1 MDAIYEGI
9 NRSTI
14 IYPISTLTIMSDEL
28 EKAGESYAEQL
39 TVAEKMI
46 ELNIEEISLEI
57 QYSSLSKEEL
67 LAAAEELV
75 HATDV
80 KKAYNQLQAIRNAL
94 EDLLDQER
102 PGMIR
107 TWVEDGNDPR
117 DFVAPADTTKQ
128 SIQQI
133 ISVFKKRRE
142 DERRRAEEEKLHN
155 LKQKQFILEKIK
167 ALVDSEEN
175 DQSLNA
181 LREYMRQWKEVRQIP
196 KEYQDELYAAY
207 KFQVDK
213 FYNQLS
219 VFNELKELDK
229 DKNLELKIDLIKRA
243 EQLKDEPN
251 IRKALLQ
258 LNKYHDDWKNTGPVR
273 SEISEDIWK
282 RFKAASDIVIDA
294 KKAQQAEIDE
304 ERKQNLDKKIIL
316 IERAETSIAVMPSQP
331 KEWTKI
337 GKELDELM
345 AEWKRIGPV
354 PVDKNEEI
362 WNKFKAIRNQYYGE
376 RKHFF
381 KDLNSSKKDNL
392 AKKEALCEKAELLK
406 DSNDFMKTS
415 DALAKLQEEWKTI
428 GPVPEEHND
437 VIWKRFR
444 TAFDHFYSRKN
455 EWFKQRKQDESGALI
470 KKKEVI
476 VGLEALKANETI
488 DHQTLFN
495 ELKSWQKQWNEAGFI
510 SGKSYQQLNKTYQT
524 LADEIF
530 NRYRAASNNQRNS
543 NQKEHF
549 SNLASSSDGQKR
561 LQLEER
567 KIKEK
572 IAKFRDEIATME
584 NNKSF
589 FKHSKNA
596 GAFVKQF
603 DDNIAKATEQIAK
616 AEQELKLLKS
626 VKS

>member
-1 MDAIYEGI
+1 
-9 NRSTI
+9 
-14 IYPISTLTIMSDEL
+14 MSDEL
-28 EKAGESYAEQL
+28 EKVAESYAEQL
-39 TVAEKMI
+39 TVAEQMI
-46 ELNIEEISLEI
+46 ELNTEEISLEL
-57 QYSSLSKEEL
+57 QYSTLGKEEL

-94 EDLLDQER
+94 DDLLDQER

-107 TWVEDGNDPR
+107 TWVEAGNDPR
-117 DFVAPADTTKQ
+117 DFVAPSDNTKQ

-133 ISVFKKRRE
+133 ITAFKKRRE
-142 DERRRAEEEKLHN
+142 DERKRAEEEKLHN
-155 LKQKQFILEKIK
+155 LKQKQLILDKIK

-294 KKAQQAEIDE
+294 KKAEQATIDA
-304 ERKQNLDKKIIL
+304 ERQQNLDKKIVL
-316 IERAETSIAVMPSQP
+316 IERAETSIAVVPTQP
-331 KEWTKI
+331 KEWAKI

-345 AEWKRIGPV
+345 AEWKKIGPV
-354 PVDKNEEI
+354 PTDKNEEI
-362 WNKFKAIRNQYYGE
+362 WTKFKAIRNQYYGE

-392 AKKEALCEKAELLK
+392 TKKEALCDKAESLK
-406 DSNDFMKTS
+406 DSNEFMKTS
-415 DALAKLQEEWKTI
+415 DALAKLQDEWKTV
-428 GPVPEEHND
+428 GPVPEDQND
-437 VIWKRFR
+437 LVWKRFR
-444 TAFDHFYSRKN
+444 TAFDHFYARKN
-455 EWFKQRKQDESGALI
+455 EWFKQRKQEESGAI
-470 KKKEVI
+470 VKKKEVI
-476 VGLEALKANETI
+476 LGLEALKSNETI

-495 ELKSWQKQWNEAGFI
+495 ELKVWQKQWNDAGFI
-510 SGKSYQQLNKTYQT
+510 SGKSYQQMNKTYQA

-530 NRYRAASNNQRNS
+530 NRYRSASNNHRNS

-549 SNLASSSDGQKR
+549 SNLATSTDGQKR

-572 IAKFRDEIATME
+572 ITKFKDEIATME

>member
-1 MDAIYEGI
+1 
-9 NRSTI
+9 
-14 IYPISTLTIMSDEL
+14 MSDEL
-28 EKAGESYAEQL
+28 EKASENYAEQL

-46 ELNIEEISLEI
+46 ELNTEEISMDLH
-57 QYSSLSKEEL
+57 YATLNKEEL
-67 LAAAEELV
+67 RAAAEELV

-80 KKAYNQLQAIRNAL
+80 KKAYNQLQAIRNAMD
-94 EDLLDQER
+94 DLLDQER
-102 PGMIR
+102 PSLIR
-107 TWVEDGNDPR
+107 TWVEAGNDPR
-117 DFVAPADTTKQ
+117 DFVAPIDNTKQ
-128 SIQQI
+128 IIQQI
-133 ISVFKKRRE
+133 ITTFKKRRE
-142 DERRRAEEEKLHN
+142 EERKRAEEEKLHN
-155 LKQKQFILEKIK
+155 LKQKQHILEKIK

-181 LREYMRQWKEVRQIP
+181 LREYMREWKEVRQIP
-196 KEYQDELYAAY
+196 KEYQDELYTAY
-207 KFQVDK
+207 KFQIDK

-258 LNKYHDDWKNTGPVR
+258 LNKYHEDWKNTGPVR
-273 SEISEDIWK
+273 AEISEDIWK

-294 KKAQQAEIDE
+294 KKAEQATIDA
-304 ERKQNLDKKIIL
+304 ERQQNLEKKIVL
-316 IERAETSIAVMPSQP
+316 IERAETAIAVVPTQP
-331 KEWTKI
+331 KEWAKV

-345 AEWKRIGPV
+345 ASWKKIGPV
-354 PVDKNEEI
+354 PTDKNEEI
-362 WNKFKAIRNQYYGE
+362 WNRFKSLRNQYFGE

-392 AKKEALCEKAELLK
+392 TKKEALCEQAELLK
-406 DSNDFMKTS
+406 DSSEFMKTS

-428 GPVPEEHND
+428 GPVPEEQNE
-437 VIWKRFR
+437 VVWKRFR
-444 TAFDHFYSRKN
+444 AAFDHFYARKN
-455 EWFKQRKQDESGALI
+455 EWFKQRKQEESGAVE

-476 VGLEALKANETI
+476 VGLEALKSNETI

-510 SGKSYQQLNKTYQT
+510 SGKSYQQLNKTYQS

-530 NRYRAASNNQRNS
+530 NRYRTVSNQQRNTH
-543 NQKEHF
+543 QKEHF
-549 SNLASSSDGQKR
+549 SSLASSNDGQKR
-561 LQLEER
+561 LQMEER

-572 IAKFRDEIATME
+572 IAKFNEEIATME

-603 DDNIAKATEQIAK
+603 DDNIAKAKEQIAK
-616 AEQELKLLKS
+616 AEQELKVLKS
-626 VKS
+626 VKA

>member
-1 MDAIYEGI
+1 
-9 NRSTI
+9 
-14 IYPISTLTIMSDEL
+14 MSDEL
-28 EKAGESYAEQL
+28 EKAAESYADQL
-39 TVAEKMI
+39 TVAEQMI
-46 ELNIEEISLEI
+46 ELNTEEISLEL
-57 QYSSLSKEEL
+57 QYSTLSKEEL

-94 EDLLDQER
+94 DDLLDQER

-107 TWVEDGNDPR
+107 TWVEAGNDPR
-117 DFVAPADTTKQ
+117 DFVAPTDNTKQ

-133 ISVFKKRRE
+133 ITAFKKRRE
-142 DERRRAEEEKLHN
+142 DERKRAEEEKLHN
-155 LKQKQFILEKIK
+155 LKQKQLILDKIK

-273 SEISEDIWK
+273 AEISEDIWK

-294 KKAQQAEIDE
+294 KKAEQATIDA
-304 ERKQNLDKKIIL
+304 ERQQNLDKKIVL
-316 IERAETSIAVMPSQP
+316 IERAETSIAVVPTQP
-331 KEWTKI
+331 KELAKI

-345 AEWKRIGPV
+345 AEWKKIGPV
-354 PVDKNEEI
+354 PTDKNEEI

-392 AKKEALCEKAELLK
+392 TKKEALCDKAESLK
-406 DSNDFMKTS
+406 DSNEFMKTS
-415 DALAKLQEEWKTI
+415 DALAKLQDEWKTV
-428 GPVPEEHND
+428 GPVPEDQND
-437 VIWKRFR
+437 LVWKRFR
-444 TAFDHFYSRKN
+444 TAFDHFYARKN
-455 EWFKQRKQDESGALI
+455 EWFKQRKQEESGAI
-470 KKKEVI
+470 VKKKEVI
-476 VGLEALKANETI
+476 LGLEALKSNETI

-495 ELKSWQKQWNEAGFI
+495 ELKVWQKQWNDAGFI
-510 SGKSYQQLNKTYQT
+510 SGKSYQQMNKSYQA

-549 SNLASSSDGQKR
+549 SNLATSTDGQKR

-572 IAKFRDEIATME
+572 ITKFKDEIATME

>member
-1 MDAIYEGI
+1 
-9 NRSTI
+9 
-14 IYPISTLTIMSDEL
+14 MSDEL
-28 EKAGESYAEQL
+28 EKAAESYAEQL
-39 TVAEKMI
+39 TVAEQMI
-46 ELNIEEISLEI
+46 ELNTEEISLEL
-57 QYSSLSKEEL
+57 QYSTLGKEEL

-94 EDLLDQER
+94 DDLLDQER

-107 TWVEDGNDPR
+107 TWVEAGNDPR
-117 DFVAPADTTKQ
+117 DFVAPSDNTKQ

-133 ISVFKKRRE
+133 ITAFKKRRE
-142 DERRRAEEEKLHN
+142 DERKRAEEEKLHN
-155 LKQKQFILEKIK
+155 LKQKQLILDKIK

-294 KKAQQAEIDE
+294 KKVEQATIDA
-304 ERKQNLDKKIIL
+304 ERQQNLDKKIVL
-316 IERAETSIAVMPSQP
+316 IERAETSIAVVPTQP
-331 KEWTKI
+331 KEWAKI

-345 AEWKRIGPV
+345 AEWKKIGPV
-354 PVDKNEEI
+354 PTDKNEEI
-362 WNKFKAIRNQYYGE
+362 WTKFKAIRNQYYGE

-392 AKKEALCEKAELLK
+392 TKKEALCDKAESLK
-406 DSNDFMKTS
+406 DSNEFMKTS
-415 DALAKLQEEWKTI
+415 DALAKLQDEWKTV
-428 GPVPEEHND
+428 GPVPEDQND
-437 VIWKRFR
+437 LVWKRFR
-444 TAFDHFYSRKN
+444 TAFDHFYARKN
-455 EWFKQRKQDESGALI
+455 EWFKQRKQEESGAI
-470 KKKEVI
+470 VKKKEVI
-476 VGLEALKANETI
+476 LGLKALKSNETI

-495 ELKSWQKQWNEAGFI
+495 ELKVWQKQWNDAGFI
-510 SGKSYQQLNKTYQT
+510 SGKSYQQMNKTYQA

-530 NRYRAASNNQRNS
+530 NRYRSASNNQRNS

-549 SNLASSSDGQKR
+549 SNLATSTDGQKR

-572 IAKFRDEIATME
+572 ITKFKDEIATME

>member
-1 MDAIYEGI
+1 
-9 NRSTI
+9 
-14 IYPISTLTIMSDEL
+14 MSDEL
-28 EKAGESYAEQL
+28 EKVAESYAEQL
-39 TVAEKMI
+39 TVAEQMI
-46 ELNIEEISLEI
+46 ELNTEEISLEL
-57 QYSSLSKEEL
+57 QYSTLGKEEL

-94 EDLLDQER
+94 DDLLDQER

-107 TWVEDGNDPR
+107 TWVEAGNDPR
-117 DFVAPADTTKQ
+117 DFVAPSDNTKQ

-133 ISVFKKRRE
+133 ITAFKKRRE
-142 DERRRAEEEKLHN
+142 DERKRAEEEKLHN
-155 LKQKQFILEKIK
+155 LKQKQLILDKIK

-294 KKAQQAEIDE
+294 KKAEQATIDA
-304 ERKQNLDKKIIL
+304 ERQQNLDKKIVL
-316 IERAETSIAVMPSQP
+316 IERAETSIAVVPTQP
-331 KEWTKI
+331 KEWAKI

-345 AEWKRIGPV
+345 AEWKKIGPV
-354 PVDKNEEI
+354 PTDKNEEI
-362 WNKFKAIRNQYYGE
+362 WTKFKAIRNQYYGE

-392 AKKEALCEKAELLK
+392 TKKEALCDKAESLK
-406 DSNDFMKTS
+406 DSNEFMKTS
-415 DALAKLQEEWKTI
+415 DALAKLQDEWKTV
-428 GPVPEEHND
+428 GPVPEDQND
-437 VIWKRFR
+437 LVWKRFR
-444 TAFDHFYSRKN
+444 TAFDHFYARKN
-455 EWFKQRKQDESGALI
+455 EWFKQRKQEESGAI
-470 KKKEVI
+470 VKKKEVI
-476 VGLEALKANETI
+476 LGLEALKSNETI

-495 ELKSWQKQWNEAGFI
+495 ELKVWQKQWNDAGFI
-510 SGKSYQQLNKTYQT
+510 SGKSYQQMNKTYQA

-530 NRYRAASNNQRNS
+530 NRYRSASNNQRNS

-549 SNLASSSDGQKR
+549 SNLATSTDGQKR

-572 IAKFRDEIATME
+572 ITKFKDEIATME

>member
-1 MDAIYEGI
+1 
-9 NRSTI
+9 
-14 IYPISTLTIMSDEL
+14 MSDEL
-28 EKAGESYAEQL
+28 EKAAESYAEQL
-39 TVAEKMI
+39 TVAEQMI
-46 ELNIEEISLEI
+46 ELNTEEISLEL
-57 QYSSLSKEEL
+57 QYSTLSKEEL

-75 HATDV
+75 HGTDV

-94 EDLLDQER
+94 DDLLDQER

-107 TWVEDGNDPR
+107 TWVEAGNDPR
-117 DFVAPADTTKQ
+117 DFVAPADNTKQ

-133 ISVFKKRRE
+133 IIAFKKRRE
-142 DERRRAEEEKLHN
+142 DERKRAEEEKLHN
-155 LKQKQFILEKIK
+155 LKQKQLILDKIK

-294 KKAQQAEIDE
+294 KKAEQATIDA
-304 ERKQNLDKKIIL
+304 ERQQNLDKKIVL
-316 IERAETSIAVMPSQP
+316 IERAETSIAVVPTQP
-331 KEWTKI
+331 KEWAKI

-345 AEWKRIGPV
+345 AEWKKIGPV
-354 PVDKNEEI
+354 PTDKNEEI
-362 WNKFKAIRNQYYGE
+362 WTKFKAIRNQYYGE

-392 AKKEALCEKAELLK
+392 TKKEALCDKAESLK
-406 DSNDFMKTS
+406 DSNEFMKTS
-415 DALAKLQEEWKTI
+415 DALAKLQDEWKTV
-428 GPVPEEHND
+428 GPVPEDQND
-437 VIWKRFR
+437 LVWKRFR
-444 TAFDHFYSRKN
+444 TAFDHFYARKN
-455 EWFKQRKQDESGALI
+455 EWFKQRKQEESGAI
-470 KKKEVI
+470 VKKKEVI
-476 VGLEALKANETI
+476 LGLEALKSNETI

-495 ELKSWQKQWNEAGFI
+495 ELKVWQKQWNDAGFI
-510 SGKSYQQLNKTYQT
+510 SGKSYQQMNKTYQA

-530 NRYRAASNNQRNS
+530 NRYRSASNNQRNS

-549 SNLASSSDGQKR
+549 SNLATSTDGQKR

-572 IAKFRDEIATME
+572 ITKFKDEIATME

>member
-1 MDAIYEGI
+1 
-9 NRSTI
+9 
-14 IYPISTLTIMSDEL
+14 MSDEL
-28 EKAGESYAEQL
+28 EKAAESYAEQL

-46 ELNIEEISLEI
+46 ELNTEEISLEL
-57 QYSSLSKEEL
+57 QYSTQSKEEL

-94 EDLLDQER
+94 DDLLDQER

-107 TWVEDGNDPR
+107 TWVEAGNDPR
-117 DFVAPADTTKQ
+117 DFVAPADNTKQ
-128 SIQQI
+128 TIQQVI
-133 ISVFKKRRE
+133 ATFKKRRE
-142 DERRRAEEEKLHN
+142 DERKRAEEEKLHN
-155 LKQKQFILEKIK
+155 LKQKQLILDKIK

-207 KFQVDK
+207 KFQLDK

-273 SEISEDIWK
+273 AEISEDIWK

-294 KKAQQAEIDE
+294 KKAEQATIDA
-304 ERKQNLDKKIIL
+304 ERQQNLDKKIVL
-316 IERAETSIAVMPSQP
+316 IERAETSIAVVPTQP
-331 KEWTKI
+331 KEWAKI

-345 AEWKRIGPV
+345 AEWKKIGPI
-354 PVDKNEEI
+354 PTDKNEEI

-392 AKKEALCEKAELLK
+392 TKKEALCDKAESLK
-406 DSNDFMKTS
+406 DSNEFMKTS
-415 DALAKLQEEWKTI
+415 DALAKLQDEWKTV
-428 GPVPEEHND
+428 GPVPEDQND
-437 VIWKRFR
+437 LVWKRFR
-444 TAFDHFYSRKN
+444 TAFDHFYARKN
-455 EWFKQRKQDESGALI
+455 EWFKQRKQEESGAI
-470 KKKEVI
+470 VKKKEVI
-476 VGLEALKANETI
+476 LGLEALKSNETI

-495 ELKSWQKQWNEAGFI
+495 ELKVWQKQWNDAGFI
-510 SGKSYQQLNKTYQT
+510 SGKSYQQMNKTYQA

-530 NRYRAASNNQRNS
+530 NRYRSASNNQRNS

-549 SNLASSSDGQKR
+549 SNLATSTDGQKR

-572 IAKFRDEIATME
+572 ITKFKDEIATME

>member
-1 MDAIYEGI
+1 
-9 NRSTI
+9 
-14 IYPISTLTIMSDEL
+14 MSDEL
-28 EKAGESYAEQL
+28 EKASESYAEQL
-39 TVAEKMI
+39 TVAEQMI
-46 ELNIEEISLEI
+46 ELNTEEISLEL
-57 QYSSLSKEEL
+57 QYSTLTKEEL
-67 LAAAEELV
+67 LAAADALV
-75 HATDV
+75 HAIDV
-80 KKAYNQLQAIRNAL
+80 KKAFNQLQAIRNAL
-94 EDLLDQER
+94 DDLLDQER
-102 PGMIR
+102 PGIIR
-107 TWVEDGNDPR
+107 TWVEAGNDPR
-117 DFVAPADTTKQ
+117 DFVAPVDSTKQ
-128 SIQQI
+128 SIQRI
-133 ISVFKKRRE
+133 VTDFKKRRE
-142 DERRRAEEEKLHN
+142 NERKRAEEEKLHN
-155 LKQKQFILEKIK
+155 LKQKQLILDKIK
-167 ALVDSEEN
+167 ALVDSEET

-181 LREYMRQWKEVRQIP
+181 LREYMRAWKEVRQIP

-273 SEISEDIWK
+273 AEISEDIWK

-294 KKAQQAEIDE
+294 KKAQQTTIDAE
-304 ERKQNLDKKIIL
+304 RQQNLDKKIVL
-316 IERAETSIAVMPSQP
+316 IERAETSIAVVPTQP
-331 KEWTKI
+331 KEWAKI

-345 AEWKRIGPV
+345 AEWKKIGPV
-354 PVDKNEEI
+354 PTDKNEEI

-392 AKKEALCEKAELLK
+392 TKKEALCEKAESLK
-406 DSNDFMKTS
+406 DSNEFMKTS
-415 DALAKLQEEWKTI
+415 DTFAKLQDEWKTV
-428 GPVPEEHND
+428 GPVPEDQND
-437 VIWKRFR
+437 LVWKRFR
-444 TAFDHFYSRKN
+444 SAFDHFYTRKN
-455 EWFKQRKQDESGALI
+455 EWFKQRKQEEGGAI
-470 KKKEVI
+470 VKKKEVI
-476 VGLEALKANETI
+476 LGLDVLKSNETI
-488 DHQTLFN
+488 DHETLFN
-495 ELKSWQKQWNEAGFI
+495 ELKIWQKQWNDAGFI

-530 NRYRAASNNQRNS
+530 QRYRSASNNQRNS
-543 NQKEHF
+543 NQKKHF
-549 SNLASSSDGQKR
+549 SDLATSTDGQKR
-561 LQLEER
+561 LQLEDR

-572 IAKFRDEIATME
+572 IAKFRNEIATME

-596 GAFVKQF
+596 GDFVKQF

-616 AEQELKLLKS
+616 AEQELKLLKN

>member
-1 MDAIYEGI
+1 
-9 NRSTI
+9 
-14 IYPISTLTIMSDEL
+14 MSDEL
-28 EKAGESYAEQL
+28 EKAAESYAEQL

-46 ELNIEEISLEI
+46 ELNTEEISLEL
-57 QYSSLSKEEL
+57 QYSTQSKEEL

-94 EDLLDQER
+94 DDLLDQER

-107 TWVEDGNDPR
+107 TWVEAGNDPR
-117 DFVAPADTTKQ
+117 DFVAPADNTKQ
-128 SIQQI
+128 TIQQVI
-133 ISVFKKRRE
+133 ATFKKRRE
-142 DERRRAEEEKLHN
+142 DERKRAEEEKLHN
-155 LKQKQFILEKIK
+155 LKQKQLILDKIK

-273 SEISEDIWK
+273 AEISEDIWK

-294 KKAQQAEIDE
+294 KKAEQATIDA
-304 ERKQNLDKKIIL
+304 ERQQNLDKKIVL
-316 IERAETSIAVMPSQP
+316 IERAETSIAVVPTQP
-331 KEWTKI
+331 KEWAKI

-345 AEWKRIGPV
+345 AEWKKIGPV
-354 PVDKNEEI
+354 PTDKNEEI
-362 WNKFKAIRNQYYGE
+362 WTKFKAIRNQYYGE

-392 AKKEALCEKAELLK
+392 TKKEALCEKAESLK
-406 DSNDFMKTS
+406 DSNEFMKTS
-415 DALAKLQEEWKTI
+415 DALAKLQDEWKTV
-428 GPVPEEHND
+428 GPVPEDQND
-437 VIWKRFR
+437 LVWKRFR
-444 TAFDHFYSRKN
+444 TAFDHFYARKN
-455 EWFKQRKQDESGALI
+455 EWFKQRKQEESGAI
-470 KKKEVI
+470 VKKKEVI
-476 VGLEALKANETI
+476 LGLEALKSNETI

-495 ELKSWQKQWNEAGFI
+495 ELKVWQKQWNDAGFI
-510 SGKSYQQLNKTYQT
+510 SGKSYQQMNKTYQA

-530 NRYRAASNNQRNS
+530 NRYRSASNNQRNS

-549 SNLASSSDGQKR
+549 SNLATSTDGQKR

-572 IAKFRDEIATME
+572 ITKFKDEIATME

>member
-1 MDAIYEGI
+1 
-9 NRSTI
+9 
-14 IYPISTLTIMSDEL
+14 MSDEL
-28 EKAGESYAEQL
+28 EKAAESYAEQL
-39 TVAEKMI
+39 TVAEQMI
-46 ELNIEEISLEI
+46 ELNTEEISLEL
-57 QYSSLSKEEL
+57 QYSTLSKEEL

-94 EDLLDQER
+94 DDLLDQER

-107 TWVEDGNDPR
+107 TWVEAGNDPR
-117 DFVAPADTTKQ
+117 DFVAPADNTKQ

-133 ISVFKKRRE
+133 ITAFKKRRE
-142 DERRRAEEEKLHN
+142 DERKRAEEEKLHN
-155 LKQKQFILEKIK
+155 LKQKQLILDKIK

-273 SEISEDIWK
+273 AEISEDIWK

-294 KKAQQAEIDE
+294 KKAEQATIDA
-304 ERKQNLDKKIIL
+304 ERQQNLDKKIVL
-316 IERAETSIAVMPSQP
+316 IERAETSIAVVPTQP
-331 KEWTKI
+331 KEWAKI

-345 AEWKRIGPV
+345 AEWKKIGPV
-354 PVDKNEEI
+354 PTDKNEEI

-392 AKKEALCEKAELLK
+392 TKKEALCDKAESLK
-406 DSNDFMKTS
+406 DSNEFMKTS
-415 DALAKLQEEWKTI
+415 DALAKLQDEWKTV
-428 GPVPEEHND
+428 GPVPEDQND
-437 VIWKRFR
+437 LVWKRFR
-444 TAFDHFYSRKN
+444 TAFDHFYARKN
-455 EWFKQRKQDESGALI
+455 EWFKQRKQEESGAI
-470 KKKEVI
+470 VKKKEVI
-476 VGLEALKANETI
+476 LGLEALKSNETI

-495 ELKSWQKQWNEAGFI
+495 ELKVWQKQWNDAGFI
-510 SGKSYQQLNKTYQT
+510 SGKSYQQMNKSYQS

-549 SNLASSSDGQKR
+549 SNLATSTDGQKR

-572 IAKFRDEIATME
+572 ITKFKDEIATME

>member
-1 MDAIYEGI
+1 
-9 NRSTI
+9 
-14 IYPISTLTIMSDEL
+14 MSDEL
-28 EKAGESYAEQL
+28 EKAAESYAEQL
-39 TVAEKMI
+39 TVAEQMI
-46 ELNIEEISLEI
+46 ELNTEEIRLEL
-57 QYSSLSKEEL
+57 QYSTLSKEEL

-94 EDLLDQER
+94 DDLLDQER

-107 TWVEDGNDPR
+107 TWVEAGNDPR
-117 DFVAPADTTKQ
+117 DFVAPADNTKQ

-133 ISVFKKRRE
+133 ITAFKKRRE
-142 DERRRAEEEKLHN
+142 DERKRAEEEKLHN
-155 LKQKQFILEKIK
+155 LKQKQLILDKIK

-273 SEISEDIWK
+273 AEISEDIWK

-294 KKAQQAEIDE
+294 KKAEQATIDA
-304 ERKQNLDKKIIL
+304 ERQQNLDKKIVL
-316 IERAETSIAVMPSQP
+316 IERAETSIAVVPTQP
-331 KEWTKI
+331 KEWAKI

-345 AEWKRIGPV
+345 AEWKKIGPV
-354 PVDKNEEI
+354 PTDKNEEI

-392 AKKEALCEKAELLK
+392 TKKEALCDKAESLK
-406 DSNDFMKTS
+406 DSNEFMKTS
-415 DALAKLQEEWKTI
+415 DALAKLQDEWKTV
-428 GPVPEEHND
+428 GPVPEDQND
-437 VIWKRFR
+437 LVWKRFR
-444 TAFDHFYSRKN
+444 TAFDHFYARKN
-455 EWFKQRKQDESGALI
+455 EWFKQRKQEESGAI
-470 KKKEVI
+470 VKKKEVI
-476 VGLEALKANETI
+476 LGLEALKSNETI

-495 ELKSWQKQWNEAGFI
+495 ELKVWQKQWNDAGFI
-510 SGKSYQQLNKTYQT
+510 SGKSYQQMNKSYQA

-549 SNLASSSDGQKR
+549 SNLATSTDGQKR

-572 IAKFRDEIATME
+572 ITKFKDEIATME

>member
-1 MDAIYEGI
+1 
-9 NRSTI
+9 
-14 IYPISTLTIMSDEL
+14 MSDEL
-28 EKAGESYAEQL
+28 EKAAESYADQL
-39 TVAEKMI
+39 TVAEQMI
-46 ELNIEEISLEI
+46 ELNTEEISLEL
-57 QYSSLSKEEL
+57 QYSTLSKEEL

-94 EDLLDQER
+94 DDLLDQER

-107 TWVEDGNDPR
+107 TWVEAGNDPR
-117 DFVAPADTTKQ
+117 DFVAPADNTKQ

-133 ISVFKKRRE
+133 ITAFKKRRE
-142 DERRRAEEEKLHN
+142 DERKRAEEEKLHN
-155 LKQKQFILEKIK
+155 LKQKQLILDKIK

-273 SEISEDIWK
+273 AEISEDIWK

-294 KKAQQAEIDE
+294 KKAEQATIDA
-304 ERKQNLDKKIIL
+304 ERQQNLDKKIVL
-316 IERAETSIAVMPSQP
+316 IERAETSIAVVPTQP
-331 KEWTKI
+331 KEWAKI

-345 AEWKRIGPV
+345 AEWKKIGPV
-354 PVDKNEEI
+354 PTDKNEEI

-392 AKKEALCEKAELLK
+392 TKKEALCDKAESLK
-406 DSNDFMKTS
+406 DSNEFMKTS
-415 DALAKLQEEWKTI
+415 DALAKLQDEWKTV
-428 GPVPEEHND
+428 GPVPEDQND
-437 VIWKRFR
+437 LVWKRFR
-444 TAFDHFYSRKN
+444 TAFDHFYARKN
-455 EWFKQRKQDESGALI
+455 EWFKQRKQEESGAI
-470 KKKEVI
+470 VKKKEVI
-476 VGLEALKANETI
+476 LGLEALKSNETI

-495 ELKSWQKQWNEAGFI
+495 ELKVWQKQWNDAGFI
-510 SGKSYQQLNKTYQT
+510 SGKSYQQMNKSYQA

-549 SNLASSSDGQKR
+549 SNLATSTDGQKR

-572 IAKFRDEIATME
+572 ITKFKDEIATME

>member
-1 MDAIYEGI
+1 
-9 NRSTI
+9 
-14 IYPISTLTIMSDEL
+14 MSDEL
-28 EKAGESYAEQL
+28 EKASESYAEQL
-39 TVAEKMI
+39 TVAEQMI
-46 ELNIEEISLEI
+46 ELNTEEISLEL
-57 QYSSLSKEEL
+57 QYSTLTKEEL
-67 LAAAEELV
+67 LAAADALV
-75 HATDV
+75 HALDV
-80 KKAYNQLQAIRNAL
+80 KKAFNQLQAIRNAL
-94 EDLLDQER
+94 DDLLDQER
-102 PGMIR
+102 PGIIR
-107 TWVEDGNDPR
+107 TWVEAGNDPR
-117 DFVAPADTTKQ
+117 DFVAPVDSTKQ
-128 SIQQI
+128 SIQRI
-133 ISVFKKRRE
+133 VTDFKKRRE
-142 DERRRAEEEKLHN
+142 NERKRAEEEKLHN
-155 LKQKQFILEKIK
+155 LKQKQLILDKIK
-167 ALVDSEEN
+167 ALVDSEET

-181 LREYMRQWKEVRQIP
+181 LRDYMRAWKEVRQIP

-273 SEISEDIWK
+273 AEISEDIWK

-294 KKAQQAEIDE
+294 KKAEQITIDAE
-304 ERKQNLDKKIIL
+304 RQQNLDKKIVL
-316 IERAETSIAVMPSQP
+316 IERAETSIAVVPTQP
-331 KEWTKI
+331 KEWAKI

-345 AEWKRIGPV
+345 AEWKKIGPV
-354 PVDKNEEI
+354 PTDKNEEI

-381 KDLNSSKKDNL
+381 RDLNSSKKDNL
-392 AKKEALCEKAELLK
+392 TKKEALCEKAESLK
-406 DSNDFMKTS
+406 DSNEFMKTS
-415 DALAKLQEEWKTI
+415 DTFAKLQDEWKTV
-428 GPVPEEHND
+428 GPVPEDQND
-437 VIWKRFR
+437 LVWKRFR
-444 TAFDHFYSRKN
+444 SAFDHFYTRKN
-455 EWFKQRKQDESGALI
+455 EWFKQRKQEEGGAI
-470 KKKEVI
+470 VKKKEVI
-476 VGLEALKANETI
+476 LGLDVLKSNETI
-488 DHQTLFN
+488 DHETLFN
-495 ELKSWQKQWNEAGFI
+495 ELKIWQKQWNDAGFI

-530 NRYRAASNNQRNS
+530 QRYRSASNNQRNS
-543 NQKEHF
+543 NQKKHF
-549 SNLASSSDGQKR
+549 SNLTTSTDGQKR
-561 LQLEER
+561 LELEDR

-572 IAKFRDEIATME
+572 IAKFRNEIATME

-596 GAFVKQF
+596 GDFVKQF

>member
-1 MDAIYEGI
+1 
-9 NRSTI
+9 
-14 IYPISTLTIMSDEL
+14 MSDEL
-28 EKAGESYAEQL
+28 EKASESYAEQL
-39 TVAEKMI
+39 TVAEQMI
-46 ELNIEEISLEI
+46 ELNTEEISLEL
-57 QYSSLSKEEL
+57 QYSTLTKEEL
-67 LAAAEELV
+67 LIAADALV
-75 HATDV
+75 HAIDV
-80 KKAYNQLQAIRNAL
+80 KKAFNQLQAIRNAL
-94 EDLLDQER
+94 DDLLDQER
-102 PGMIR
+102 PGIIR
-107 TWVEDGNDPR
+107 TWVEAGNDPR
-117 DFVAPADTTKQ
+117 DFVAPVDSTKQ
-128 SIQQI
+128 SIQRI
-133 ISVFKKRRE
+133 VTDFKKRRE
-142 DERRRAEEEKLHN
+142 NERKRAEEEKLHN
-155 LKQKQFILEKIK
+155 LKQKQLILDKIK
-167 ALVDSEEN
+167 ALVDSEET

-181 LREYMRQWKEVRQIP
+181 LRDYMRAWKEVRQIP

-273 SEISEDIWK
+273 AEISEDIWK

-294 KKAQQAEIDE
+294 KKAEQITIDAE
-304 ERKQNLDKKIIL
+304 RQQNLDKKIVL
-316 IERAETSIAVMPSQP
+316 IERAETSIAVVPTQP
-331 KEWTKI
+331 KEWAKI

-345 AEWKRIGPV
+345 AEWKKIGPV
-354 PVDKNEEI
+354 PTDKNEEI

-392 AKKEALCEKAELLK
+392 TKKEALCEKAESLK
-406 DSNDFMKTS
+406 DSNEFMKTS
-415 DALAKLQEEWKTI
+415 DTFAKLQDEWKTV
-428 GPVPEEHND
+428 GPVPEDQND
-437 VIWKRFR
+437 LVWKRFR
-444 TAFDHFYSRKN
+444 SAFDHFYTRKN
-455 EWFKQRKQDESGALI
+455 EWFKQRKQEEGGAI
-470 KKKEVI
+470 VKKKEVI
-476 VGLEALKANETI
+476 LGLDVLKSNETI
-488 DHQTLFN
+488 DHETLFN
-495 ELKSWQKQWNEAGFI
+495 ELKIWQKQWNDAGFI

-530 NRYRAASNNQRNS
+530 QRYRSASNNQRNS
-543 NQKEHF
+543 NQKKHF
-549 SNLASSSDGQKR
+549 SNLTTSTDGQKR
-561 LQLEER
+561 LELEDR

-572 IAKFRDEIATME
+572 IAKFRNEIATME

-596 GAFVKQF
+596 GDFVKQF

>member
-1 MDAIYEGI
+1 
-9 NRSTI
+9 
-14 IYPISTLTIMSDEL
+14 MSDEL
-28 EKAGESYAEQL
+28 EKAAESYAEQL
-39 TVAEKMI
+39 TVAEQMI
-46 ELNIEEISLEI
+46 ELNTEEISLEL
-57 QYSSLSKEEL
+57 QYSTLSKEEL

-94 EDLLDQER
+94 DDLLDQER

-107 TWVEDGNDPR
+107 TWVEAGNDPR
-117 DFVAPADTTKQ
+117 DFVAPADNTKQ

-133 ISVFKKRRE
+133 ITAFKKRRE
-142 DERRRAEEEKLHN
+142 DERKRAEEEKLHN
-155 LKQKQFILEKIK
+155 LKQKQLILDKIK

-273 SEISEDIWK
+273 AEISEDIWK

-294 KKAQQAEIDE
+294 KKAEQATIDA
-304 ERKQNLDKKIIL
+304 ERQQNLDKKIVL
-316 IERAETSIAVMPSQP
+316 IERAETSIAVVPTQP
-331 KEWTKI
+331 KEWAKI

-345 AEWKRIGPV
+345 AEWKKIGPV
-354 PVDKNEEI
+354 PTDKNEEI
-362 WNKFKAIRNQYYGE
+362 WTKFKAIRNQYYGE

-392 AKKEALCEKAELLK
+392 TKKEALCEKAESLK
-406 DSNDFMKTS
+406 DSNEFMKTS
-415 DALAKLQEEWKTI
+415 DALAKLQDEWKTV
-428 GPVPEEHND
+428 GPVPEDQND
-437 VIWKRFR
+437 LVWKRFR
-444 TAFDHFYSRKN
+444 TAFDHFYARKN
-455 EWFKQRKQDESGALI
+455 EWFKQRKQEESGAI
-470 KKKEVI
+470 VKKKEVI
-476 VGLEALKANETI
+476 LGLEALKSNETI

-495 ELKSWQKQWNEAGFI
+495 ELKVWQKQWNDAGFI
-510 SGKSYQQLNKTYQT
+510 SGKSYQQMNKTYQA

-530 NRYRAASNNQRNS
+530 NRYRSASNNQRNS

-549 SNLASSSDGQKR
+549 SNLATSTDGQKR

-572 IAKFRDEIATME
+572 ITKFKDEIATME

>member
-1 MDAIYEGI
+1 
-9 NRSTI
+9 
-14 IYPISTLTIMSDEL
+14 MSDEL
-28 EKAGESYAEQL
+28 EKASESYAEQL
-39 TVAEKMI
+39 TVAEQMI
-46 ELNIEEISLEI
+46 ELNTEEISLEL
-57 QYSSLSKEEL
+57 QYSTLTKEEL
-67 LAAAEELV
+67 LAAADALV
-75 HATDV
+75 HAIDV
-80 KKAYNQLQAIRNAL
+80 KKAFNQLQAIRNAL
-94 EDLLDQER
+94 DDLLDQER
-102 PGMIR
+102 PGIIR
-107 TWVEDGNDPR
+107 TWVEAGNDPR
-117 DFVAPADTTKQ
+117 DFVAPVDSTKQ
-128 SIQQI
+128 SIQRI
-133 ISVFKKRRE
+133 VTDFKKRRE
-142 DERRRAEEEKLHN
+142 NERKRAEEEKLHN
-155 LKQKQFILEKIK
+155 LKQKQLILDKIK
-167 ALVDSEEN
+167 ALVDSEET

-181 LREYMRQWKEVRQIP
+181 LRDYMRAWKEVRQIP

-273 SEISEDIWK
+273 AEISEDIWK

-294 KKAQQAEIDE
+294 KKADQVTLDAE
-304 ERKQNLDKKIIL
+304 RQQNLDKKIVL
-316 IERAETSIAVMPSQP
+316 IERAETSIAVVPTQP
-331 KEWTKI
+331 KEWAKI

-345 AEWKRIGPV
+345 AEWKKIGPV
-354 PVDKNEEI
+354 PTDKNEEI

-381 KDLNSSKKDNL
+381 RDLNSSKKDNL
-392 AKKEALCEKAELLK
+392 TKKEALCEKAESLK
-406 DSNDFMKTS
+406 DSNEFMKTS
-415 DALAKLQEEWKTI
+415 DTFAKLQDEWKTV
-428 GPVPEEHND
+428 GPVPEDQND
-437 VIWKRFR
+437 LVWKRFR
-444 TAFDHFYSRKN
+444 SAFDHFYTRKN
-455 EWFKQRKQDESGALI
+455 EWFKQRKQEEGGAI
-470 KKKEVI
+470 VKKKEVI
-476 VGLEALKANETI
+476 LGLDVLKSNETI
-488 DHQTLFN
+488 DHETLFN
-495 ELKSWQKQWNEAGFI
+495 ELKIWQKQWNDAGFI

-530 NRYRAASNNQRNS
+530 QRYRSASNNQRNS
-543 NQKEHF
+543 NQKKHF
-549 SNLASSSDGQKR
+549 SNLTTSTDGQKR
-561 LQLEER
+561 LELEDR

-572 IAKFRDEIATME
+572 IAKFRNEIATME

-596 GAFVKQF
+596 GDFVKQF
-603 DDNIAKATEQIAK
+603 DDNIAKTTEQIAK

>member
-1 MDAIYEGI
+1 
-9 NRSTI
+9 
-14 IYPISTLTIMSDEL
+14 MSDEL
-28 EKAGESYAEQL
+28 EKAAESYAEQL
-39 TVAEKMI
+39 TVAEQMI
-46 ELNIEEISLEI
+46 ELNTEEISLEL
-57 QYSSLSKEEL
+57 QYSTLSKEEL

-94 EDLLDQER
+94 DDLLDQER

-107 TWVEDGNDPR
+107 TWVEAGNDPR
-117 DFVAPADTTKQ
+117 DFVAPADNTKQ
-128 SIQQI
+128 TIQQVI
-133 ISVFKKRRE
+133 ATFKKRRE
-142 DERRRAEEEKLHN
+142 DERKRAEEEKLHN
-155 LKQKQFILEKIK
+155 LKQKQLILDKIK

-273 SEISEDIWK
+273 AEISEDIWK

-294 KKAQQAEIDE
+294 KKAEQATIDA
-304 ERKQNLDKKIIL
+304 ERQQNLDKKIVL
-316 IERAETSIAVMPSQP
+316 IERAETSIAVVPTQP
-331 KEWTKI
+331 KEWAKI

-345 AEWKRIGPV
+345 AEWKKIGPV
-354 PVDKNEEI
+354 PTDKNEEI

-392 AKKEALCEKAELLK
+392 TQKEALCDKAESLK
-406 DSNDFMKTS
+406 DSNEFMKTS
-415 DALAKLQEEWKTI
+415 DALAKLQDEWKTV
-428 GPVPEEHND
+428 GPVPEDQND
-437 VIWKRFR
+437 LVWKRFR
-444 TAFDHFYSRKN
+444 TAFDHFYARKN
-455 EWFKQRKQDESGALI
+455 EWFKQRKQEESGAI
-470 KKKEVI
+470 VKKKEVI
-476 VGLEALKANETI
+476 LGLEALKSNETI
-488 DHQTLFN
+488 DHQSLFN
-495 ELKSWQKQWNEAGFI
+495 ELKVWQKQWNDAGFI
-510 SGKSYQQLNKTYQT
+510 SGKSYQQMNKSYQA

-549 SNLASSSDGQKR
+549 NNLATSTDGQKR

-572 IAKFRDEIATME
+572 ITKFKDEIATME

>member
-1 MDAIYEGI
+1 
-9 NRSTI
+9 
-14 IYPISTLTIMSDEL
+14 MSDEL
-28 EKAGESYAEQL
+28 EKAAESYAEQL
-39 TVAEKMI
+39 TVAEQMI
-46 ELNIEEISLEI
+46 ELNTEEISLEL
-57 QYSSLSKEEL
+57 QYSTLSKEEL

-94 EDLLDQER
+94 DDLLDQER

-107 TWVEDGNDPR
+107 TWVEAGNDPR
-117 DFVAPADTTKQ
+117 DFVAPADNTKQ

-133 ISVFKKRRE
+133 ITAFKKRRE
-142 DERRRAEEEKLHN
+142 DERKRAEEEKLHN
-155 LKQKQFILEKIK
+155 LKQKQLILDKIK

-294 KKAQQAEIDE
+294 KKAEQATIDA
-304 ERKQNLDKKIIL
+304 ERQQNLDKKIVL
-316 IERAETSIAVMPSQP
+316 IERAETSIAVVPTQP
-331 KEWTKI
+331 KEWAKI

-345 AEWKRIGPV
+345 AEWKKIGPV
-354 PVDKNEEI
+354 PTDKNEEI
-362 WNKFKAIRNQYYGE
+362 WTKFKAIRNQYYGE

-392 AKKEALCEKAELLK
+392 TKKEALCDKAESLK
-406 DSNDFMKTS
+406 DSNEFMKTS
-415 DALAKLQEEWKTI
+415 DALAKLQDEWKTV
-428 GPVPEEHND
+428 GPVPEDQND
-437 VIWKRFR
+437 LVWKRFR
-444 TAFDHFYSRKN
+444 TAFDHFYARKN
-455 EWFKQRKQDESGALI
+455 EWFKQRKQEESGAI
-470 KKKEVI
+470 VKKKEVI
-476 VGLEALKANETI
+476 LGLEALKSNETI

-495 ELKSWQKQWNEAGFI
+495 ELKVWQKQWNDAGFI
-510 SGKSYQQLNKTYQT
+510 SGKSYQQMNKTYQA

-530 NRYRAASNNQRNS
+530 NRYRSASNNQRNS

-549 SNLASSSDGQKR
+549 SNLATSTDGQKR

-572 IAKFRDEIATME
+572 ITKFKDEIATME

>member
-1 MDAIYEGI
+1 
-9 NRSTI
+9 
-14 IYPISTLTIMSDEL
+14 MSDEL
-28 EKAGESYAEQL
+28 EKAAESYAEQL
-39 TVAEKMI
+39 TVAEQMI
-46 ELNIEEISLEI
+46 ELNTEEISLEL
-57 QYSSLSKEEL
+57 QYSTLSKEEL

-94 EDLLDQER
+94 DDLLDQER

-107 TWVEDGNDPR
+107 TWVEAGNDPR
-117 DFVAPADTTKQ
+117 DFVAPADNTKQ

-133 ISVFKKRRE
+133 ITAFKKRRE
-142 DERRRAEEEKLHN
+142 DERKRAEEEKLHN
-155 LKQKQFILEKIK
+155 LKQKQLILDKIK

-258 LNKYHDDWKNTGPVR
+258 LNKYHDDWKNTGPIR
-273 SEISEDIWK
+273 AEISEDIWK

-294 KKAQQAEIDE
+294 KKAEQATIDA
-304 ERKQNLDKKIIL
+304 ERQQNLDKKIVL
-316 IERAETSIAVMPSQP
+316 IERAETSIAVVPTQP
-331 KEWTKI
+331 KEWAKI

-345 AEWKRIGPV
+345 AEWKKIGPV
-354 PVDKNEEI
+354 PTDKNEEI
-362 WNKFKAIRNQYYGE
+362 WTKFKAIRNQYYGE

-392 AKKEALCEKAELLK
+392 TKKEALCDKAESLK
-406 DSNDFMKTS
+406 DSNEFMKTS
-415 DALAKLQEEWKTI
+415 DALAKLQDEWKTV
-428 GPVPEEHND
+428 GPVPEDQND
-437 VIWKRFR
+437 LVWKRFR
-444 TAFDHFYSRKN
+444 TAFDHFYARKN
-455 EWFKQRKQDESGALI
+455 EWFKQRKQEESGAI
-470 KKKEVI
+470 VKKKEVI
-476 VGLEALKANETI
+476 LGLEALKSNETI

-495 ELKSWQKQWNEAGFI
+495 ELKVWQKQWNDAGFI
-510 SGKSYQQLNKTYQT
+510 SGKSYQQMNKTYQA

-530 NRYRAASNNQRNS
+530 NRYRSASNNQRNS

-549 SNLASSSDGQKR
+549 SNLATSTDGQKR

-572 IAKFRDEIATME
+572 ITKFKDEIATME

>member
-1 MDAIYEGI
+1 
-9 NRSTI
+9 
-14 IYPISTLTIMSDEL
+14 MSDEL
-28 EKAGESYAEQL
+28 EKAAESYAEQL
-39 TVAEKMI
+39 NVAEKMI
-46 ELNIEEISLEI
+46 ELNAEEISLEL
-57 QYSSLSKEEL
+57 QYATLSKEEL

-80 KKAYNQLQAIRNAL
+80 KKAYNQLQAIRNAMD
-94 EDLLDQER
+94 DLLDQER
-102 PGMIR
+102 PSLIR
-107 TWVEDGNDPR
+107 TWVEGGNDPR
-117 DFVAPADTTKQ
+117 DFVAPVDNTKQ

-133 ISVFKKRRE
+133 ITAFKKRRE
-142 DERRRAEEEKLHN
+142 DERKRAEEEKLHN
-155 LKQKQFILEKIK
+155 LKQKQLILEKIK

-273 SEISEDIWK
+273 AEISEDIWK

-294 KKAQQAEIDE
+294 KKAEQATIDA
-304 ERKQNLDKKIIL
+304 ERQQNLDKKIVL
-316 IERAETSIAVMPSQP
+316 IERAETSIAVVPTQP
-331 KEWTKI
+331 KEWAKI

-345 AEWKRIGPV
+345 AEWKKIGPV
-354 PVDKNEEI
+354 PADKNEEV

-392 AKKEALCEKAELLK
+392 SKKEALCEKAESLK
-406 DSNDFMKTS
+406 DSSEFMKTS
-415 DALAKLQEEWKTI
+415 DALAKLQDEWKTV
-428 GPVPEEHND
+428 GPVPEDQND
-437 VIWKRFR
+437 IVWKRFR
-444 TAFDHFYSRKN
+444 SAFDHFYARKN
-455 EWFKQRKQDESGALI
+455 EWFKQRKQEESGAVV

-476 VGLEALKANETI
+476 VGLEALKSNETI

-495 ELKSWQKQWNEAGFI
+495 ELKSWQKQWNDAGFI
-510 SGKSYQQLNKTYQT
+510 SGKSYQQLNKTYQA

-530 NRYRAASNNQRNS
+530 NRYRTASNNQRNS

-549 SNLASSSDGQKR
+549 SSLASSTDGQKR
-561 LQLEER
+561 LQMEER

-572 IAKFRDEIATME
+572 IAKFKDEIATME

>member
-1 MDAIYEGI
+1 
-9 NRSTI
+9 
-14 IYPISTLTIMSDEL
+14 LEL
-28 EKAGESYAEQL
+28 
-39 TVAEKMI
+39 
-46 ELNIEEISLEI
+46 
-57 QYSSLSKEEL
+57 QYSTLSKEEL

-94 EDLLDQER
+94 DDLLDQER

-107 TWVEDGNDPR
+107 TWVEAGNDPR
-117 DFVAPADTTKQ
+117 DFVAPADNTKQ

-133 ISVFKKRRE
+133 ITAFKKRRE
-142 DERRRAEEEKLHN
+142 DERKRAEEEKLHN
-155 LKQKQFILEKIK
+155 LKQKQLILDKIK

-273 SEISEDIWK
+273 AEISEDIWK

-294 KKAQQAEIDE
+294 KKAEQATIDA
-304 ERKQNLDKKIIL
+304 ERQQNLDKKIVL
-316 IERAETSIAVMPSQP
+316 IERAETSIAVVPTQP
-331 KEWTKI
+331 KEWAKI

-345 AEWKRIGPV
+345 AEWKKIGPV
-354 PVDKNEEI
+354 PTDKNEEI
-362 WNKFKAIRNQYYGE
+362 WTKFKAIRNQYYGE

-392 AKKEALCEKAELLK
+392 TKKEALCDKAESLK
-406 DSNDFMKTS
+406 DSNEFMKTS
-415 DALAKLQEEWKTI
+415 DALAKLQDEWKTV
-428 GPVPEEHND
+428 GPVPEDQND
-437 VIWKRFR
+437 LVWKRFR
-444 TAFDHFYSRKN
+444 TAFDHFYARKN
-455 EWFKQRKQDESGALI
+455 EWFKQRKQEESGAI
-470 KKKEVI
+470 VKKKEVI
-476 VGLEALKANETI
+476 LGLEALKSNETI

-495 ELKSWQKQWNEAGFI
+495 ELKVWQKQWNDAGFI
-510 SGKSYQQLNKTYQT
+510 SGKSYQQMNKTYQA

-530 NRYRAASNNQRNS
+530 NRYRSASNNQRNS

-549 SNLASSSDGQKR
+549 SNLATSTDGQKR

-572 IAKFRDEIATME
+572 ITKFKDEIATME

>member
-1 MDAIYEGI
+1 
-9 NRSTI
+9 
-14 IYPISTLTIMSDEL
+14 MSDEL
-28 EKAGESYAEQL
+28 EKAAESYAEQL
-39 TVAEKMI
+39 TVAEQMI
-46 ELNIEEISLEI
+46 ELNTEEISLEL
-57 QYSSLSKEEL
+57 QYSTLSKEEL

-94 EDLLDQER
+94 DDLLDQER

-107 TWVEDGNDPR
+107 TWVEAGNDPR
-117 DFVAPADTTKQ
+117 DFVAPADNTKQ
-128 SIQQI
+128 SLQLI
-133 ISVFKKRRE
+133 IAAFKKRRE
-142 DERRRAEEEKLHN
+142 DERKRAEEEKLHN
-155 LKQKQFILEKIK
+155 LKQKQLILDKIK

-258 LNKYHDDWKNTGPVR
+258 LNKYHDDWKNTGPIR
-273 SEISEDIWK
+273 AEISEDIWK

-294 KKAQQAEIDE
+294 KKAEQATIDA
-304 ERKQNLDKKIIL
+304 ERQQNLDKKIVL
-316 IERAETSIAVMPSQP
+316 IERAETSIAVVPTQP
-331 KEWTKI
+331 KEWAKI
-337 GKELDELM
+337 GKELDEWM
-345 AEWKRIGPV
+345 AEWKKIGPV
-354 PVDKNEEI
+354 PTDKNEEI

-392 AKKEALCEKAELLK
+392 TKKEALCDKAESLK
-406 DSNDFMKTS
+406 DSNEFMKTS
-415 DALAKLQEEWKTI
+415 DALAKLQDEWKTV
-428 GPVPEEHND
+428 GPVPEDQND
-437 VIWKRFR
+437 LVWKRFR
-444 TAFDHFYSRKN
+444 TAFDHFYARKN
-455 EWFKQRKQDESGALI
+455 EWFKQRKQEESGAI
-470 KKKEVI
+470 VKKKEVI
-476 VGLEALKANETI
+476 LGLEALKSNETI
-488 DHQTLFN
+488 DHHTLFN
-495 ELKSWQKQWNEAGFI
+495 ELKVWQKQWNDAGFI
-510 SGKSYQQLNKTYQT
+510 SGKSYQQMNKSYQA

-530 NRYRAASNNQRNS
+530 NRYRAASKNQRNS

-549 SNLASSSDGQKR
+549 SNLATSTDGQKR

-572 IAKFRDEIATME
+572 ITKFKDEIATME

>member
-1 MDAIYEGI
+1 
-9 NRSTI
+9 
-14 IYPISTLTIMSDEL
+14 MSDEL
-28 EKAGESYAEQL
+28 EKAAESYAEQL
-39 TVAEKMI
+39 TVAEQMI
-46 ELNIEEISLEI
+46 ELNTEEISLEL
-57 QYSSLSKEEL
+57 QYSTLSKEEL

-94 EDLLDQER
+94 DDLLDQER

-107 TWVEDGNDPR
+107 TWVEAGNDPR
-117 DFVAPADTTKQ
+117 DFVAPADNTKQ

-133 ISVFKKRRE
+133 ITAFKKRRE
-142 DERRRAEEEKLHN
+142 DERKRAEEEKLHN
-155 LKQKQFILEKIK
+155 LKQKQLILDKIK

-294 KKAQQAEIDE
+294 KKAEQATIDA
-304 ERKQNLDKKIIL
+304 ERQQNLDKKIVL
-316 IERAETSIAVMPSQP
+316 IERAETSIAVVPTQP
-331 KEWTKI
+331 KEWAKI

-345 AEWKRIGPV
+345 AEWKKIGPV
-354 PVDKNEEI
+354 PTDKNEDI
-362 WNKFKAIRNQYYGE
+362 WTKFKAIRNQYYGE

-392 AKKEALCEKAELLK
+392 TKKEALCDKAESLK
-406 DSNDFMKTS
+406 DSNEFMKTS
-415 DALAKLQEEWKTI
+415 DALAKLQDEWKTV
-428 GPVPEEHND
+428 GPVPEDQND
-437 VIWKRFR
+437 LVWKRFR
-444 TAFDHFYSRKN
+444 TAFDHFYARKN
-455 EWFKQRKQDESGALI
+455 EWFKQRKQEESGAI
-470 KKKEVI
+470 VKKKEVI
-476 VGLEALKANETI
+476 SGLEALKSNETI

-495 ELKSWQKQWNEAGFI
+495 ELKVWQKQWNDAGFI
-510 SGKSYQQLNKTYQT
+510 SGKSYQQMNKTYQA

-530 NRYRAASNNQRNS
+530 NRYRSASNNQRNS

-549 SNLASSSDGQKR
+549 SNLATSTDGQKR

-572 IAKFRDEIATME
+572 ITKFKDEIATME

>member
-1 MDAIYEGI
+1 
-9 NRSTI
+9 
-14 IYPISTLTIMSDEL
+14 MSDEL
-28 EKAGESYAEQL
+28 EKAAESYAEQL
-39 TVAEKMI
+39 TVAEQMI
-46 ELNIEEISLEI
+46 ELNTEEISLEL
-57 QYSSLSKEEL
+57 QYSTLSKEEL
-67 LAAAEELV
+67 LVAAEELV

-94 EDLLDQER
+94 DDLLDQER

-107 TWVEDGNDPR
+107 TWVEGGNDPR
-117 DFVAPADTTKQ
+117 DFVAPSDNTKQ

-133 ISVFKKRRE
+133 ITAFKKRRE
-142 DERRRAEEEKLHN
+142 DERKRAEEEKLHN
-155 LKQKQFILEKIK
+155 LKQKQLILDKIK

-273 SEISEDIWK
+273 AEISEDIWK

-294 KKAQQAEIDE
+294 KKAEQATIDA
-304 ERKQNLDKKIIL
+304 ERQQNLDKKIVL
-316 IERAETSIAVMPSQP
+316 IERAETSIAVVPTQP
-331 KEWTKI
+331 KEWAKI

-345 AEWKRIGPV
+345 AEWKKIGPV
-354 PVDKNEEI
+354 PSDKNEEI
-362 WNKFKAIRNQYYGE
+362 WTKFKAIRNQYYGE

-392 AKKEALCEKAELLK
+392 TKKEALCEKAESLK
-406 DSNDFMKTS
+406 DSNEFMKTS
-415 DALAKLQEEWKTI
+415 DALAKLQDEWKTI
-428 GPVPEEHND
+428 GPVPEDQND
-437 VIWKRFR
+437 LVWKRFR
-444 TAFDHFYSRKN
+444 TAFDHFYAKKN
-455 EWFKQRKQDESGALI
+455 EWFKQRKQEESGAI
-470 KKKEVI
+470 VKKKEVI
-476 VGLEALKANETI
+476 LGLEALKSNETI

-495 ELKSWQKQWNEAGFI
+495 ELKVWQKQWNDAGFI
-510 SGKSYQQLNKTYQT
+510 SGKSYQQMNKTYQA

-530 NRYRAASNNQRNS
+530 NRYRSASNNQRNS

-549 SNLASSSDGQKR
+549 SNLATSTDGQKR

-572 IAKFRDEIATME
+572 ITKFKDEIATME

>member
-1 MDAIYEGI
+1 
-9 NRSTI
+9 
-14 IYPISTLTIMSDEL
+14 MSDEL
-28 EKAGESYAEQL
+28 EKVAESYAEQL
-39 TVAEKMI
+39 TVAEQMI
-46 ELNIEEISLEI
+46 ELNTEEISLEL
-57 QYSSLSKEEL
+57 QYSTLGKEEL

-94 EDLLDQER
+94 DDLLDQER

-107 TWVEDGNDPR
+107 TWVEAGNDPR
-117 DFVAPADTTKQ
+117 DFVAPADNTKQ

-133 ISVFKKRRE
+133 ITAFKKRRE
-142 DERRRAEEEKLHN
+142 DERKRAEEEKLHN
-155 LKQKQFILEKIK
+155 LKQKQLILDKIK

-294 KKAQQAEIDE
+294 KKAEQATIDA
-304 ERKQNLDKKIIL
+304 ERQQNLDKKIVL
-316 IERAETSIAVMPSQP
+316 IERAETSIAVVPTQP
-331 KEWTKI
+331 KEWAKI

-345 AEWKRIGPV
+345 AEWKKIGPV
-354 PVDKNEEI
+354 PTDKNEEI
-362 WNKFKAIRNQYYGE
+362 WTKFKAIRNQYYGE

-392 AKKEALCEKAELLK
+392 TKKEALCDKAESLK
-406 DSNDFMKTS
+406 DSNEFMKTS
-415 DALAKLQEEWKTI
+415 DALAKLQDEWKTV
-428 GPVPEEHND
+428 GPVPEDQND
-437 VIWKRFR
+437 LVWKRFR
-444 TAFDHFYSRKN
+444 TAFDHFYARKN
-455 EWFKQRKQDESGALI
+455 EWFKQRKQEESGAI
-470 KKKEVI
+470 VKKKEVI
-476 VGLEALKANETI
+476 LGLEALKSNETI

-495 ELKSWQKQWNEAGFI
+495 ELKVWQKQWNDAGFI
-510 SGKSYQQLNKTYQT
+510 SGKSYQQMNKTYQA

-530 NRYRAASNNQRNS
+530 NRYRSASNNQRNS

-549 SNLASSSDGQKR
+549 SNLATSTDGQKR

-572 IAKFRDEIATME
+572 ITKFKDEIATME

>member
-1 MDAIYEGI
+1 
-9 NRSTI
+9 
-14 IYPISTLTIMSDEL
+14 MSDEL
-28 EKAGESYAEQL
+28 EKAAESYAEQL

-46 ELNIEEISLEI
+46 ELNTEEISLEL
-57 QYSSLSKEEL
+57 QYSTQSKEEL

-94 EDLLDQER
+94 DDLLDQER

-107 TWVEDGNDPR
+107 TWVEAGNDPR
-117 DFVAPADTTKQ
+117 DFVAPADNTKQ
-128 SIQQI
+128 TIQQVI
-133 ISVFKKRRE
+133 ATFKKRRE
-142 DERRRAEEEKLHN
+142 DERKRAEEEKLHN
-155 LKQKQFILEKIK
+155 LKQKQLILDKIK

-207 KFQVDK
+207 KFQLDK

-273 SEISEDIWK
+273 AEISEDIWK

-294 KKAQQAEIDE
+294 KKAEQATIDA
-304 ERKQNLDKKIIL
+304 ERQQNLDKKIVL
-316 IERAETSIAVMPSQP
+316 IERAETSIAVVPTQP
-331 KEWTKI
+331 KEWAKI

-345 AEWKRIGPV
+345 AEWKKIGPI
-354 PVDKNEEI
+354 PTDKNEEI

-392 AKKEALCEKAELLK
+392 TKKEALCDKAESLK
-406 DSNDFMKTS
+406 DSNEFMKTS
-415 DALAKLQEEWKTI
+415 DALAKLQDEWKTV
-428 GPVPEEHND
+428 GPVPEDQND
-437 VIWKRFR
+437 LVWKRFR
-444 TAFDHFYSRKN
+444 TAFDHFYARKN
-455 EWFKQRKQDESGALI
+455 EWFKQRKQEESGAI
-470 KKKEVI
+470 VKKKEVI
-476 VGLEALKANETI
+476 LGLEALKSNETI

-495 ELKSWQKQWNEAGFI
+495 ELKVWQKQWNDAGFI
-510 SGKSYQQLNKTYQT
+510 SGKSYQQMNKSYQA

-549 SNLASSSDGQKR
+549 SNLATSTDGQKR

-572 IAKFRDEIATME
+572 ITKFKDEIATME

>member
-1 MDAIYEGI
+1 
-9 NRSTI
+9 
-14 IYPISTLTIMSDEL
+14 MSDEL
-28 EKAGESYAEQL
+28 EKAAESYAEQL
-39 TVAEKMI
+39 TVAEQMI
-46 ELNIEEISLEI
+46 ELNTEEISLEL
-57 QYSSLSKEEL
+57 QYSTLSKEEL

-94 EDLLDQER
+94 DDLLDQER

-107 TWVEDGNDPR
+107 TWVEAGNDPR
-117 DFVAPADTTKQ
+117 DFVAPADNTKQ

-133 ISVFKKRRE
+133 ITAFKKRRE
-142 DERRRAEEEKLHN
+142 DERKRAEEEKLHN
-155 LKQKQFILEKIK
+155 LKQKQLILDKIK

-273 SEISEDIWK
+273 AEISEDIWK

-294 KKAQQAEIDE
+294 KKAEQATIDA
-304 ERKQNLDKKIIL
+304 ERQQNLDKKIVL
-316 IERAETSIAVMPSQP
+316 IERAETSIAVVPTQP
-331 KEWTKI
+331 KEWAKI

-345 AEWKRIGPV
+345 AEWKKIGPV
-354 PVDKNEEI
+354 PTGKNEEI
-362 WNKFKAIRNQYYGE
+362 WTKFKAIRNQYYGE

-392 AKKEALCEKAELLK
+392 TKKEALCDKAESLK
-406 DSNDFMKTS
+406 DSNEFMKTS
-415 DALAKLQEEWKTI
+415 DALAKLQDEWKTV
-428 GPVPEEHND
+428 GPVPEDQND
-437 VIWKRFR
+437 LVWKRFR
-444 TAFDHFYSRKN
+444 TAFDHFYARKN
-455 EWFKQRKQDESGALI
+455 EWFKQRKQEESGAI
-470 KKKEVI
+470 VKKKEVI
-476 VGLEALKANETI
+476 LGLEALKSNETI

-495 ELKSWQKQWNEAGFI
+495 ELKVWQKQWNDAGFI
-510 SGKSYQQLNKTYQT
+510 SGKSYQQMNKTYQA

-530 NRYRAASNNQRNS
+530 NRYRSASNNQRNS

-549 SNLASSSDGQKR
+549 SNLATSTDGQKR

-572 IAKFRDEIATME
+572 ITKFKDEIATME

>member
-1 MDAIYEGI
+1 
-9 NRSTI
+9 
-14 IYPISTLTIMSDEL
+14 MSDEL
-28 EKAGESYAEQL
+28 EKAAESYAEQL
-39 TVAEKMI
+39 TVAEQMI
-46 ELNIEEISLEI
+46 ELNTEEISLEL
-57 QYSSLSKEEL
+57 QYSTLSKEEL

-94 EDLLDQER
+94 DDLLDQER

-107 TWVEDGNDPR
+107 TWVEAGNDPR
-117 DFVAPADTTKQ
+117 DFVAPADNTKQ

-133 ISVFKKRRE
+133 ITAFKKRRE
-142 DERRRAEEEKLHN
+142 DERKRAEEEKLHN
-155 LKQKQFILEKIK
+155 LKQKQLILDKIK

-229 DKNLELKIDLIKRA
+229 DKNLELKIYLIKRA

-273 SEISEDIWK
+273 AEISEDIWK

-294 KKAQQAEIDE
+294 KKAEQATIDA
-304 ERKQNLDKKIIL
+304 ERQQNLDKKIVL
-316 IERAETSIAVMPSQP
+316 IERAETSIAVVPTQP
-331 KEWTKI
+331 KEWAKI

-345 AEWKRIGPV
+345 AEWKKIGPV
-354 PVDKNEEI
+354 PTDKNEEI

-392 AKKEALCEKAELLK
+392 TKKEALCDKAESLK
-406 DSNDFMKTS
+406 DSNEFMKTS
-415 DALAKLQEEWKTI
+415 DALAKLQDEWKTV
-428 GPVPEEHND
+428 GPVPEDQND
-437 VIWKRFR
+437 LVWKRFR
-444 TAFDHFYSRKN
+444 TAFDHFYARKN
-455 EWFKQRKQDESGALI
+455 EWFKQRKQEESGAI
-470 KKKEVI
+470 VKKKEVI
-476 VGLEALKANETI
+476 LGLEALKSNETI

-495 ELKSWQKQWNEAGFI
+495 ELKVWQKQWNDAGFI
-510 SGKSYQQLNKTYQT
+510 SGKSYQQMNKSYQA

-549 SNLASSSDGQKR
+549 SNLATSTDGQKR

-572 IAKFRDEIATME
+572 ITKFKDEIATME

>member
-1 MDAIYEGI
+1 
-9 NRSTI
+9 
-14 IYPISTLTIMSDEL
+14 MSDEL
-28 EKAGESYAEQL
+28 EKAAESYADQL
-39 TVAEKMI
+39 TVAEQMI
-46 ELNIEEISLEI
+46 ELNTEEISLEL
-57 QYSSLSKEEL
+57 QYSTLSKEEL

-94 EDLLDQER
+94 DDLLDQER

-107 TWVEDGNDPR
+107 TWVEAGNDPR
-117 DFVAPADTTKQ
+117 DFVAPTDNTKQ

-133 ISVFKKRRE
+133 ITAFKKRRE
-142 DERRRAEEEKLHN
+142 DERKRAEEEKLHN
-155 LKQKQFILEKIK
+155 LKQKQLILDKIK

-273 SEISEDIWK
+273 AEISEDIWK

-294 KKAQQAEIDE
+294 KKAEQATIDA
-304 ERKQNLDKKIIL
+304 ERQQNLDKKIVL
-316 IERAETSIAVMPSQP
+316 IERAETSIAVVPTQP
-331 KEWTKI
+331 KEWAKI

-345 AEWKRIGPV
+345 AEWKKIGPV
-354 PVDKNEEI
+354 PTDKNEEI

-392 AKKEALCEKAELLK
+392 TKKEALCEKAESLK
-406 DSNDFMKTS
+406 DSNEFMKTS
-415 DALAKLQEEWKTI
+415 DALAKLQDEWKTV
-428 GPVPEEHND
+428 GPVPEDQND
-437 VIWKRFR
+437 LVWKRFR
-444 TAFDHFYSRKN
+444 TAFDHFYARKN
-455 EWFKQRKQDESGALI
+455 EWFKQRKQEESGAI
-470 KKKEVI
+470 VKKKEVI
-476 VGLEALKANETI
+476 LGLEALKSNETI
-488 DHQTLFN
+488 DHQSLFN
-495 ELKSWQKQWNEAGFI
+495 ELKVWQKQWNDAGFI
-510 SGKSYQQLNKTYQT
+510 SGKSYQQMNKMYQA

-530 NRYRAASNNQRNS
+530 NRYRSASTNQRNS

-549 SNLASSSDGQKR
+549 SNLATSTDGQKR

-572 IAKFRDEIATME
+572 ITKFKDEIATME

-603 DDNIAKATEQIAK
+603 DDNITKATEQIAK

>member
-1 MDAIYEGI
+1 
-9 NRSTI
+9 
-14 IYPISTLTIMSDEL
+14 MSDEL
-28 EKAGESYAEQL
+28 EKAAESYAEQL
-39 TVAEKMI
+39 TVAEQMI
-46 ELNIEEISLEI
+46 ELNTEEISLELR
-57 QYSSLSKEEL
+57 YSTLSKEEL
-67 LAAAEELV
+67 LVAAEELV

-94 EDLLDQER
+94 DDLLDQER

-107 TWVEDGNDPR
+107 TWVEGGNDPR
-117 DFVAPADTTKQ
+117 DFVAPSDNTKQ

-133 ISVFKKRRE
+133 ITAFKKRRE
-142 DERRRAEEEKLHN
+142 DERKRAEEEKLHN
-155 LKQKQFILEKIK
+155 LKQKQLILDKIK

-273 SEISEDIWK
+273 AEISEDIWK

-294 KKAQQAEIDE
+294 KKAEQATIDA
-304 ERKQNLDKKIIL
+304 ERQQNLDKKIVL
-316 IERAETSIAVMPSQP
+316 IERAETSIAVVPTQP
-331 KEWTKI
+331 KEWAKI

-345 AEWKRIGPV
+345 AEWKKIGPV
-354 PVDKNEEI
+354 PSDKNEEI
-362 WNKFKAIRNQYYGE
+362 WTKFKAIRNQYYGE

-392 AKKEALCEKAELLK
+392 TKKEALCKKAESLK
-406 DSNDFMKTS
+406 DSNEFMKTS
-415 DALAKLQEEWKTI
+415 DALAKLQDEWKTI
-428 GPVPEEHND
+428 GPVPEDQND
-437 VIWKRFR
+437 LVWKRFR
-444 TAFDHFYSRKN
+444 TAFDHFYARKN
-455 EWFKQRKQDESGALI
+455 EWFKQRKQEESGAI
-470 KKKEVI
+470 VKKKEVI
-476 VGLEALKANETI
+476 LGLEALKSNETI

-495 ELKSWQKQWNEAGFI
+495 ELKVWQKQWNDAGFI
-510 SGKSYQQLNKTYQT
+510 SGKSYQQMNKTYQA

-530 NRYRAASNNQRNS
+530 NRYRSASNNQRNS

-549 SNLASSSDGQKR
+549 SNLATSTDGQKR

-572 IAKFRDEIATME
+572 ITKFKDEIATME

>member
-1 MDAIYEGI
+1 
-9 NRSTI
+9 
-14 IYPISTLTIMSDEL
+14 MSDEL
-28 EKAGESYAEQL
+28 EKAAESYAEQL
-39 TVAEKMI
+39 TVAEQMI
-46 ELNIEEISLEI
+46 ELNTEEISLEL
-57 QYSSLSKEEL
+57 QYSTQSKEEL

-94 EDLLDQER
+94 DDLLDQER

-107 TWVEDGNDPR
+107 TWVEAGNDPR
-117 DFVAPADTTKQ
+117 DFVAPADNTKQ
-128 SIQQI
+128 TIQQVI
-133 ISVFKKRRE
+133 ATFKKRRE
-142 DERRRAEEEKLHN
+142 DERKRAEEEKLHN
-155 LKQKQFILEKIK
+155 LKQKQLILDKIK

-273 SEISEDIWK
+273 AEISEDIWK

-294 KKAQQAEIDE
+294 KKAEQATIDA
-304 ERKQNLDKKIIL
+304 ERQQNLDKKIVL
-316 IERAETSIAVMPSQP
+316 IERAETSIAVVPTQP
-331 KEWTKI
+331 KEWAKI

-345 AEWKRIGPV
+345 AEWKKIGPV
-354 PVDKNEEI
+354 PTDKNEEI

-392 AKKEALCEKAELLK
+392 TKKEALCDKAESLK
-406 DSNDFMKTS
+406 DSNEFMKTS
-415 DALAKLQEEWKTI
+415 DALAKLQDEWKTV
-428 GPVPEEHND
+428 GPVPEDQND
-437 VIWKRFR
+437 LVWKRFR
-444 TAFDHFYSRKN
+444 TAFDHFYARKN
-455 EWFKQRKQDESGALI
+455 EWFKQRKQEESGAII

-476 VGLEALKANETI
+476 LGLEALKSNETI

-495 ELKSWQKQWNEAGFI
+495 ELKVWQKQWNDAGFI
-510 SGKSYQQLNKTYQT
+510 SGKSYQQMNKSYQA

-549 SNLASSSDGQKR
+549 SNLATSTDGQKR

-572 IAKFRDEIATME
+572 ITKFKDEIATME